1 MRPMCP
7 IESLFP
13 LDAMAIRVNSSRLV
27 TMRSHEIF
35 RECPTEVVNEIFVYL
50 HEHEKA
56 VYRAIIQNI
65 ATQRKLRPVFIERKP
80 KTERHEWLRQALSR
94 KPADDVA
101 AQTLQIWLLG
111 AQRDLICQFLDALE
125 IPHDGKGF
133 VDQLPPEPSS
143 EKLKAAIDQLIER
156 HRPEIVTLYL
166 HLFQTMDDA
175 GWKGLEEILT
185 TDPRLRIGQ
194 ESGARTA

>member
-1 MRPMCP
+1 MK
-7 IESLFP
+7 
-13 LDAMAIRVNSSRLV
+13 
-27 TMRSHEIF
+27 SHEILH
-35 RECPTEVVNEIFVYL
+35 ECPTEVVNEIFAYL
-50 HEHEKA
+50 QEHEKA

-94 KPADDVA
+94 KSTDDVA

-111 AQRDLICQFLDALE
+111 AQKDLICQFLDALE

-143 EKLKAAIDQLIER
+143 EKLKIAVGQLLEG
-156 HRPEIVTLYL
+156 HRPEIVAVYL

-175 GWKGLEEILT
+175 SWKGLEEILAT
-185 TDPRLRIGQ
+185 EPRLKIGSQ
-194 ESGARTA
+194 NLV

>member
-1 MRPMCP
+1 MAVHVNPSALVPM
-7 IESLFP
+7 
-13 LDAMAIRVNSSRLV
+13 
-27 TMRSHEIF
+27 TSHEIF
-35 RECPTEVVNEIFVYL
+35 RECSAEVVNEVFAFL
-50 HEHEKA
+50 QDHEKT
-56 VYRAIIQNI
+56 VYRAVIQNI

-80 KTERHEWLRQALSR
+80 KAERYEWLRQVLSR
-94 KPADDVA
+94 KAAEDVA

-133 VDQLPPEPSS
+133 VDKLPSEPSR
-143 EKLKAAIDQLIER
+143 EKLDTAVGRLLER
-156 HRPEIVTLYL
+156 YRPEIVAVYL

-185 TDPRLRIGQ
+185 SDRRLKIGQ
-194 ESGARTA
+194 ASEPETNVTG